1 MHLKTFSRQFD
12 VAVIGAGHAG
22 AEAAHV
28 AARMGLR
35 TALVTLS
42 REKIAEMSCN
52 PAIGGLAK
60 GHIVCE
66 IDALGGLMAQAID
79 ATGIQFR
86 LLNRSK
92 GPAVWGLRAQADKLQ
107 YSRYVRQWLE
117 DTANIRI
124 IEGEAAE
131 VLVEGGAVCGVELAD
146 GQRIGVGAVVI
157 TTGTFLNGE
166 IHIGERRVPAGRV
179 GEPSA
184 QRLSGCLARLGLRL
198 GRLKTGTCPRLA
210 KDSIDYHRCEE
221 QPGDV
226 EPMPF
231 STMTD
236 RIDRRQTPCH
246 ITYTNE
252 ATHELLRANLGR
264 APLYTG
270 QIQSTGPRYC
280 PSIEVKIV
288 RFANKGRHQLFLE
301 PESLEYDWV
310 YCNGL
315 ATSVPQDVQEAM
327 VHSICGLERARIVQY
342 GYAIEYDYIPPDQ
355 LGPTLETRAVRGL
368 FLAGQINGTSGY
380 EEAGGQGLL
389 AGINAARAVQGKE
402 PVILGRD
409 QAYIGVMIDDLVTK
423 GVDEPYRMFTSRAE
437 FRLLLRWDTAERR
450 LTPLGREAGTVDN
463 ERWYRYCRRS
473 EQAEALRAALATLR
487 VDGAPAEAWL
497 RRPTASWNEF
507 VGKSGLRDAAALDPR
522 VVHQVLTD
530 LRYEGYEERELR
542 AARKLR
548 ELDKV
553 RLPAELDYQAVRG
566 LKTESREKF
575 TRHRPMTLGQA
586 SRITG
591 VTPADIMVLMVYLN
605 SQGRAANRSG

>member
-1 MHLKTFSRQFD
+1 MNLKTFSRQFD

-22 AEAAHV
+22 AEAAH
-28 AARMGLR
+28 ATARMGLR

-107 YSRYVRQWLE
+107 YSQYVRQWLE
-117 DTANIRI
+117 DTANISI

-166 IHIGERRVPAGRV
+166 IHIGERRCPAGRV
-179 GEPSA
+179 GEPAA
-184 QRLSGCLARLGLRL
+184 QRLSGCLERLGLRL

-210 KDSIDYHRCEE
+210 KDSIDYDRCEE
-221 QPGDV
+221 QPGDA

-450 LTPLGREAGTVDN
+450 LTPLGREVGIVDN

-575 TRHRPMTLGQA
+575 IRHRPMTLGQA

-591 VTPADIMVLMVYLN
+591 VTPSDIMVLMVYLN

>member
-1 MHLKTFSRQFD
+1 
-12 VAVIGAGHAG
+12 
-22 AEAAHV
+22 
-28 AARMGLR
+28 
-35 TALVTLS
+35 
-42 REKIAEMSCN
+42 
-52 PAIGGLAK
+52 
-60 GHIVCE
+60 
-66 IDALGGLMAQAID
+66 
-79 ATGIQFR
+79 
-86 LLNRSK
+86 
-92 GPAVWGLRAQADKLQ
+92 
-107 YSRYVRQWLE
+107 
-117 DTANIRI
+117 
-124 IEGEAAE
+124 
-131 VLVEGGAVCGVELAD
+131 
-146 GQRIGVGAVVI
+146 
-157 TTGTFLNGE
+157 
-166 IHIGERRVPAGRV
+166 
-179 GEPSA
+179 
-184 QRLSGCLARLGLRL
+184 
-198 GRLKTGTCPRLA
+198 
-210 KDSIDYHRCEE
+210 
-221 QPGDV
+221 
-226 EPMPF
+226 MPF

-450 LTPLGREAGTVDN
+450 LTPLGREVGIVDN

-575 TRHRPMTLGQA
+575 IRHRPMTLGQA

-591 VTPADIMVLMVYLN
+591 VTPSDIMVLMVYLN

>member
-1 MHLKTFSRQFD
+1 
-12 VAVIGAGHAG
+12 
-22 AEAAHV
+22 
-28 AARMGLR
+28 
-35 TALVTLS
+35 
-42 REKIAEMSCN
+42 
-52 PAIGGLAK
+52 
-60 GHIVCE
+60 
-66 IDALGGLMAQAID
+66 
-79 ATGIQFR
+79 
-86 LLNRSK
+86 
-92 GPAVWGLRAQADKLQ
+92 
-107 YSRYVRQWLE
+107 
-117 DTANIRI
+117 
-124 IEGEAAE
+124 
-131 VLVEGGAVCGVELAD
+131 
-146 GQRIGVGAVVI
+146 
-157 TTGTFLNGE
+157 
-166 IHIGERRVPAGRV
+166 
-179 GEPSA
+179 
-184 QRLSGCLARLGLRL
+184 
-198 GRLKTGTCPRLA
+198 
-210 KDSIDYHRCEE
+210 
-221 QPGDV
+221 
-226 EPMPF
+226 
-231 STMTD
+231 
-236 RIDRRQTPCH
+236 
-246 ITYTNE
+246 
-252 ATHELLRANLGR
+252 
-264 APLYTG
+264 
-270 QIQSTGPRYC
+270 
-280 PSIEVKIV
+280 
-288 RFANKGRHQLFLE
+288 
-301 PESLEYDWV
+301 
-310 YCNGL
+310 
-315 ATSVPQDVQEAM
+315 M

-450 LTPLGREAGTVDN
+450 LTPLGREVGIVDN

-575 TRHRPMTLGQA
+575 IRHRPMTLGQA

-591 VTPADIMVLMVYLN
+591 VTPSDIMVLMVYLN